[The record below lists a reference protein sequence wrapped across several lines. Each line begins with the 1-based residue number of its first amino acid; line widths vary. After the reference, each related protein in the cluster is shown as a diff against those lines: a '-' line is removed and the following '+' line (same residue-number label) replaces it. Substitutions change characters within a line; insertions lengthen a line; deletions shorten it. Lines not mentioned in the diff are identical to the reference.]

1 MSALRQSSLL
11 KTPTYSAEEN
21 MTAYLDNAATTKVS
35 KEAAEAALNVMTE
48 LYGNPSSTHKMGRE
62 AKAVLD
68 ESRAKLAKALGAKPE
83 EIFFTSSGSESDNW
97 ALISATELMK
107 RHGNHIISSQAEH
120 SAVLKSLDVLEKRG
134 FEVTRLKPEH
144 DGSISV
150 EAVMGALREDTILIS
165 LMLVNNET
173 GGITDISE
181 IAKALKKSGS
191 AALLHTDAVQG
202 FLKVPFS
209 AKTLGADLITV
220 SGHKI
225 HAPKGIGA
233 LYIRDGAKTR
243 NLPPLIVGGS
253 QEFGK
258 RAGTESLPLI
268 AAFAAAAE
276 LGSSLLVQSNQKM
289 AEFKV
294 LTETRLCSEN
304 EGLLVL
310 SGNAPHIL
318 SISLPGYKSEVVMNY
333 LDALGVYVSKSSACK
348 KGGRSYV
355 LEAMGLPNAV
365 IDGALRISFS
375 RLTTQDEVNALC
387 DGIFMAR
394 EKLFT
399 VLH

>member
-1 MSALRQSSLL
+1 
-11 KTPTYSAEEN
+11 
-21 MTAYLDNAATTKVS
+21 MTAYLDNAATTKVCI
-35 KEAAEAALNVMTE
+35 EAAEAALNVMTE

-107 RHGNHIISSQAEH
+107 RHGNHIISSQGEH

-348 KGGRSYV
+348 KGSRSYV
-355 LEAMGLPNAV
+355 LEAIGLPNAV

>member
-1 MSALRQSSLL
+1 
-11 KTPTYSAEEN
+11 
-21 MTAYLDNAATTKVS
+21 MTAYLDNAATTKVCN
-35 KEAAEAALNVMTE
+35 EAAKAALNAMTE

-62 AKAVLD
+62 AKALLD
-68 ESRAKLAKALGAKPE
+68 ESRAKLALALGAKPQE
-83 EIFFTSSGSESDNW
+83 LFFTSSGSESDNW
-97 ALISATELMK
+97 ALISSAELMK

-120 SAVLKSLDVLEKRG
+120 SAVLKSLEVLEKRG
-134 FEVTRLKPEH
+134 FEVTRLKPEG
-144 DGSISV
+144 DGSISSK
-150 EAVMGALREDTILIS
+150 AVKDALREDTILVS

-173 GGITDISE
+173 GGITDI
-181 IAKALKKSGS
+181 AKVAEALKKRGS

-233 LYIRDGAKTR
+233 LYIKDGAKTR
-243 NLPPLIVGGS
+243 NLAPFIVGGS

-276 LGSSLLVQSNQKM
+276 LGSSLASQAQQEM
-289 AEFKV
+289 AQLKK
-294 LTETRLCSEN
+294 LAETRLCTEN
-304 EGLLVL
+304 EGLMLL
-310 SGNAPHIL
+310 SGDAPHIL

-333 LDALGVYVSKSSACK
+333 LDSLGIYVSKSSACK

-355 LEAMGLPNAV
+355 LEAMGLPSAV

-375 RLTTQDEVNALC
+375 RYTTPDEVNALC
-387 DGIFMAR
+387 DGISMAR